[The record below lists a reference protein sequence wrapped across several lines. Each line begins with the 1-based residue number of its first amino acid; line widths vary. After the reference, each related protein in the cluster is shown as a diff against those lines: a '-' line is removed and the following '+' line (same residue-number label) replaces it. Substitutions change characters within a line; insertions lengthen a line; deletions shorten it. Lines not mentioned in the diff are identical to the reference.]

1 MSALLA
7 AILSAAS
14 VQAQAPSAGVSFVGS
29 LAWAMGQVPGDGLS
43 LSGGAR
49 VWFSRFSAGLE
60 AQLLPPGVKQLT
72 AEELRR
78 YDFLAAQTGA
88 GRTRGVG
95 VTGLVPL
102 CFHERLVS
110 ACGVVVAGAVSVDS
124 VWQPLFS
131 YGVRLAGEYPEHS
144 PIRARASLQ
153 ALHGVVRPGG
163 AFWSASPIQF
173 GATLGLVVDAT

>member
-7 AILSAAS
+7 VILSAAT
-14 VQAQAPSAGVSFVGS
+14 VQASAPSAGVSIVGS
-29 LAWAMGQVPGDGLS
+29 LAWAMGQVPGDGLT
-43 LSGGAR
+43 LSAGAR

-60 AQLLPPGVKQLT
+60 AQLLPPGVKELT

-78 YDFLAAQTGA
+78 YDWLAAQTGA

-95 VTGLVPL
+95 VAGLVPL
-102 CFHERLVS
+102 CFHQRLVS

-131 YGVRLAGEYPEHS
+131 YGARIAGEYPENS

-153 ALHGVVRPGG
+153 VLHGVIRPAG
-163 AFWSASPIQF
+163 AFWSASPVQF
-173 GATLGLVVDAT
+173 GATLGLVVDAG

>member
-7 AILSAAS
+7 VILSAAP
-14 VQAQAPSAGVSFVGS
+14 APSAGVSIVGS
-29 LAWAMGQVPGDGLS
+29 LAWAMGQVPGDGLT
-43 LSGGAR
+43 LSAGAR

-60 AQLLPPGVKQLT
+60 AQLLPPGVQELT

-95 VTGLVPL
+95 VAGLVPL

-131 YGVRLAGEYPEHS
+131 YGVRIAGEYPEHS
-144 PIRARASLQ
+144 AIRARASLQ
-153 ALHGVVRPGG
+153 ALHGVIRPSG
-163 AFWSASPIQF
+163 AFWSASPVQF
-173 GATLGLVVDAT
+173 GATLGLVVDAG